1 MSEKG
6 VLLVSDWHLIDLYKL
21 WHMSVYLRVKHHP
34 SIYHTLIVYPQN
46 DEEFS
51 SGRIALVRCDTL
63 LGVHI
68 YSIDLTSRN
77 Y

>member
-1 MSEKG
+1 
-6 VLLVSDWHLIDLYKL
+6 
-21 WHMSVYLRVKHHP
+21 MSVYLGVKYHP
-34 SIYHTLIVYPQN
+34 SIYHTLIVNPQN

-51 SGRIALVRCDTL
+51 SRRIALVRCDTL
-63 LGVHI
+63 LWVHI